1 MDFLAEGGLSPQLI
15 AAVDQLA
22 REGDIEPRGAVFTRP
37 EVVEFLLDLVGYTAD
52 QPLYTRRLLEPA
64 AGGGA
69 FLLPALRRML
79 ASWRAAG
86 SPPTDLGEAICAVE
100 LHHQTL
106 TATRRLVKQELL
118 AQGFTPLEAA
128 YLRSCWLRQGD
139 FLLTPLGATFDYVVG
154 NPPYV
159 RQERIPG
166 VLLAEYRCRYTTL
179 VGRADLYVPFFE
191 RSMQLLAPG
200 GRLGLVCADRWMKN
214 QYGTRL
220 RQLIAQRFHLQY
232 YLDLSNIRAFET
244 QVAAYPAITVI
255 ARNSPA
261 PTRVLRPP
269 VLATTLSEQLRQS
282 LGGTGGD
289 IQTLPEGGEPWL
301 WQSADLTAL
310 IRKLEAQLPTLEEAG
325 CKVGIGLAT
334 GADQV
339 FIVSDNLEV
348 EADRKLPLAMA
359 RDLQRGEVAW
369 GGKVLLNP
377 YDDQGPLVD
386 LEQYPTLRSHLES
399 HYPQLAARWCVRHA
413 PERWYRTIDRP
424 VHGLLQRPKLLIRDM
439 GGQAEVAYDPGQ
451 FYPHHNL
458 YYLTSATWDLRCLQ
472 AVLLSGLA
480 LLFVAAYSTR
490 MRGGFLRFQAQY
502 LRRIRL
508 PYWAQVSPELRYRL
522 AVAAQQHDLQACR
535 QATAQLYGWS
545 KAEQTLVFQEP
556 PSR

>member
-1 MDFLAEGGLSPQLI
+1 MDFRVEGEISPQLV
-15 AAVDQLA
+15 AAVEQLA
-22 REGDIEPRGAVFTRP
+22 RAGGVELRGAVFTRP
-37 EVVEFLLDLVGYTAD
+37 EVVELLLDLVGYTAD
-52 QPLYTRRLLEPA
+52 QPLYTRRLLEPS

-79 ASWRAAG
+79 ASWKAAG
-86 SPPTDLGEAICAVE
+86 SPATDLGEALCAVE

-106 TATRRLVKQELL
+106 TATRQMVEQELL
-118 AQGFTPLEAA
+118 TQGFTPLEANS
-128 YLRSCWLRQGD
+128 LLSRWLRQGD
-139 FLLTPLGATFDYVVG
+139 FLLTPLETTFDYVVG

-166 VLLAEYRCRYTTL
+166 VLLAEYRRRYTTL

-191 RSMQLLAPG
+191 RSLQLLAPG
-200 GRLGLVCADRWMKN
+200 GYLGFICADRWMKN

-220 RQLIAQRFHLQY
+220 RQMIAQHFHLKY
-232 YLDLSNIRAFET
+232 YLDLSNTQAFET
-244 QVAAYPAITVI
+244 QVTAYPAITVI
-255 ARNSPA
+255 SRNSTA
-261 PTRVLRPP
+261 PTQVLSWPALLTSA
-269 VLATTLSEQLRQS
+269 VDQS
-282 LGGTGGD
+282 YPA
-289 IQTLPEGGEPWL
+289 QNLPDRGEPWL
-301 WQSADLTAL
+301 WQPDALTAL
-310 IRKLEAQLPTLEEAG
+310 IRKMERQLPTLEEAG

-339 FIVSDNLEV
+339 FIVPQALEV
-348 EADRKLPLAMA
+348 EANRKLPLAMA

-377 YDDQGPLVD
+377 FDDRGQLVD
-386 LEQYPTLRSHLES
+386 LAQYPELRVHLEA
-399 HYPQLAARWCVRHA
+399 HYPQLAARWCVRQA

-424 VHGLLQRPKLLIRDM
+424 VSGLQQQPKLLIRDL
-439 GGQAEVAYDPGQ
+439 GGQAEVAHDSGR

-508 PYWAQVSPELRYRL
+508 PHWEQVSPELRQRL
-522 AVAAQQHDLQACR
+522 AAVAQQHDLQGCR

-545 KAEQTLVFQEP
+545 RDERLLLNDTELT
-556 PSR
+556 